1 MSCCLLSFNED
12 RPLTGHIA
20 LCWHT
25 RKMVPPMRHTCSA
38 RIQPFPRRRFGDTP
52 QPALIRR
59 PTTLALRNTPIHNPG
74 SASKV
79 RIALVGR
86 ATSAAPTYFPPV
98 RIPVPNAGN
107 GGERTVRFKDGGFGS
122 NNPSLEIYNDVV
134 HKHGGFSK
142 NVSLFISVGT
152 GYSELKMFDR
162 EGLTRAG
169 TRVREAWANFTA
181 ARRLPARTQGAH
193 NAMLGYAVRDNKV
206 TFSYSRFEG
215 GMHLVR
221 LRWMNG
227 RVIDWQIL

>member
-1 MSCCLLSFNED
+1 
-12 RPLTGHIA
+12 
-20 LCWHT
+20 
-25 RKMVPPMRHTCSA
+25 MRHTCSA